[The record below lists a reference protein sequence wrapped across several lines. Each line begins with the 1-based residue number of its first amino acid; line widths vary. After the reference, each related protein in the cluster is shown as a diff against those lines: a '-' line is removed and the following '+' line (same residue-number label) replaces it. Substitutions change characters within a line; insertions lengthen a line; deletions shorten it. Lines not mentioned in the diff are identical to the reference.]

1 MRRFIFAFAAIGAIA
16 AVTFAPRSAYAV
28 DAVRCSPSELT
39 CERAPI
45 VVSKAE
51 KAPYDFDW
59 DTGWIPQNSPVQI
72 KLVARLHSRTKV
84 DMAGD
89 LDATWPEP
97 LTLTPK
103 GTKGKGL
110 LSIDQGLEVS
120 ADARF
125 TVTVAGKTYSWTGN
139 IPYVPQ
145 IDLLAKNSV
154 AFDPWAWKSN
164 AATVT
169 ADTPLTKLA
178 KYSITDNFIN
188 IPGIDGGFELDAS
201 TSYTAIYDT
210 LRIGFDEPNG
220 EKDVL
225 ESAPSTRMLLTHVPS
240 VDTSVF
246 IHGELTR
253 QVTLHFV
260 PAFYFTIL
268 SQKFTL
274 PLANIPIAL
283 PASSPQPWDFPKV
296 DVHVPLPQIDA
307 RPTIDAGTIPVDV
320 ATSVDVDVF
329 NLGEESLVA
338 TAKTPAP
345 MAFVDTKSLDLGSKK
360 GGPFKVLVTPDKA
373 GPFDVPVFLESNDPV
388 VPSLEVHIK
397 GNATVGGG
405 TTNVNQEGGC
415 GCAVVGARDGSSPL
429 APLGAAAFGLFVV
442 VRVRRSKR
450 FTARAE

>member
-1 MRRFIFAFAAIGAIA
+1 MRRVFFAFAAVGAFSVCA
-16 AVTFAPRSAYAV
+16 LVPRTALAV
-28 DAVRCSPSELT
+28 DAARCSPTELT

-45 VVSKAE
+45 AVAKAE

-59 DTGWIPQNSPVQI
+59 DTGWIPQNSPLQI
-72 KLVARLHSRTKV
+72 RLVARLHSRTEV
-84 DMAGD
+84 QMAGSV
-89 LDATWPEP
+89 DATWPEP
-97 LTLTPK
+97 LTLSPK

-110 LSIDQGLEVS
+110 LAIDQGLEVS

-125 TVTVAGKTYSWTGN
+125 TVTIAGKTYAWTGN

-154 AFDPWAWKSN
+154 VFDPWAWKSN

-178 KYSITDNFIN
+178 KFSITDAFIN

-225 ESAPSTRMLLTHVPS
+225 ENAPSTRMLLSRVPS

-268 SQKFTL
+268 NQKFTL
-274 PLANIPIAL
+274 PLANIPVAM
-283 PASSPQPWDFPKV
+283 PASAPQPWDFPKV

-307 RPTIDAGTIPVDV
+307 RSTIDAGKIPVDV

-329 NLGEESLVA
+329 NLGEESLVT
-338 TAKTPAP
+338 TAKSPAP
-345 MAFVDTKSLDLGSKK
+345 MAFVDTKALDLGSKK
-360 GGPFKVLVTPDKA
+360 GAPMKVLITPDKA
-373 GPFDVPVFLESNDPV
+373 GAFDVPVFLESNDPV

-397 GNATVGGG
+397 GTATLGGG
-405 TTNVNQEGGC
+405 NSNVNQEGGC
-415 GCAVVGARDGSSPL
+415 GCATVGATSSSSPL
-429 APLGAAAFGLFVV
+429 GLGATCALGLAVAI
-442 VRVRRSKR
+442 RRRRS
-450 FTARAE
+450 RAA